1 MKMTVTWLRRWLAF
15 FRCNPDYKA
24 YCLAR
29 REGNDAARAA
39 LEARYERMAELY
51 EDWGDIH
58 APGVAGND
66 MESYF
71 AWGKD
76 RDLTLFFRARVVT
89 RIDDPSTYVK
99 KEGHLLLDVPLSEKL
114 SEVMEQVET
123 YLSLVYKMRTDVLER
138 EQPVSKAV
146 MELPVPK
153 YMLHAPG
160 GKLNAATEGSIKKA
174 VYVDGLRHRRK
185 DDGKPLSITDTVLA
199 IKQDPKNPFGWSL
212 TDADKRD
219 IEKGVFK
226 KGLFAGSEVTLVK
239 RARKDFDAYVRNTIH
254 GRFPDNS

>member
-1 MKMTVTWLRRWLAF
+1 MKMTVTWLRWWLAF
-15 FRCNPDYKA
+15 FRCNPNYKA

-29 REGNDAARAA
+29 REGDDAARAD
-39 LEARYERMAELY
+39 LEAKYERIAELY

-58 APGVAGND
+58 APGQAGND
-66 MESYF
+66 LESYF
-71 AWGKD
+71 AWSKD
-76 RDLTLFFRARVVT
+76 RASTLFFRARVVT
-89 RIDDPSTYVK
+89 PVKDPSAYVK
-99 KEGHLLLDVPLSEKL
+99 KEGHLLLDIPLSEKL
-114 SEVMEQVET
+114 AEVMEQVEK

-160 GKLNAATEGSIKKA
+160 GKLNVATEGSIKKA
-174 VYVDGLRHRRK
+174 VYVDGFRHRRK

-199 IKQDPKNPFGWSL
+199 IKQDSTNPLGWKL
-212 TDADKRD
+212 TSDDKRD
-219 IEKGVFK
+219 LQRGVFK
-226 KGLFAGSEVTLVK
+226 KGLSRGSEVTLIK
-239 RARKDFDAYVRNTIH
+239 RHRKDFDAYVRNTIH